1 MLMANDSEFVFR
13 FQPAGPND
21 STLDCLVLAPDEA
34 AASAIMRKLLG
45 DDLEFTLCTS
55 WELEQNPTVL
65 PGLRK
70 STPLGIGPYVE
81 KGLRLKSVP
90 RSEWRSKLSSL

>member
-13 FQPAGPND
+13 FQSAGPND
-21 STLDCLVLAPDEA
+21 STTACLVLAADEA

-45 DDLEFTLCTS
+45 DDLEFTLCS
-55 WELEQNPTVL
+55 PWELEQNPTLL

-70 STPLGIGPYVE
+70 EKPLGIGPDVE
-81 KGLRLKSVP
+81 KGVRLR
-90 RSEWRSKLSSL
+90 R

>member
-1 MLMANDSEFVFR
+1 MANDSEFVFR

-21 STLDCLVLAPDEA
+21 STLTCLVLAPDEA

-45 DDLEFTLCTS
+45 DDLEFTLCAP

-65 PGLRK
+65 PRLRK

-81 KGLRLKSVP
+81 KGLTLKSVP
-90 RSEWRSKLSSL
+90 RSEWKSKLSSLD